1 VGTVPADYTYLESG
15 TVFRFGDLAFMR
27 GLIAGLIAA
36 AILWTLDVELN
47 DGRYTAVMK
56 QAAFSFV
63 GR

>member
-1 VGTVPADYTYLESG
+1 
-15 TVFRFGDLAFMR
+15 MR